1 MISSNIKMT
10 LLEKERLWPIIFVL
24 LTWPAFF
31 VSCHDPVR
39 KNQSHLHV
47 PDENIRKG
55 KVLAATYCQSCHM
68 LPDPLLLDAKNW
80 ENGVLPEMGPR
91 LGIFNHGFNE
101 YPSSRNDLELPQN
114 FYPFERVLMPED
126 WQCIIDYY
134 TSLSPDSL
142 PPLQRNLPVVV
153 NTNLFRVEMPAFK
166 TNVPTA
172 CLVKIDTTVSPVQL
186 FIGDATTKNLFRFD
200 NNLSLLDTFKTNSPA
215 VDIEIHN
222 QELFVCNIGIMN
234 PNNGKHGSLTKIGL
248 DQAGKMKEDT
258 MLKIEQLQR
267 PVQLTSVDLNNDGRS
282 DYLVCEFG
290 HLTGSL
296 SWMENKGNDQYV
308 RHVLRPF
315 PGAIKAYVRDVNK
328 DGLPDLW
335 VLFSQGEEGVFLFTN
350 KGNGEF
356 EQKEVLRFEPIFGS
370 SSFELDDFNNDG
382 FTDILYTCGDNADYS
397 VALKPYHGVYIFI
410 NDGTN
415 HFFQKYFFPMYGCF
429 KALARD
435 FDGDGDLDIAAISFF
450 ADYIRHPE
458 ESFIYLENKGSLDFQ
473 PYSIPNTS
481 SGRWLTM
488 DGGDIDGDGKPDLIL
503 GNFSIAPT
511 SMKSVIDWKEGP
523 LFIILKNMMKR

>member
-1 MISSNIKMT
+1 MISETMT
-10 LLEKERLWPIIFVL
+10 INLAERKRLWPIIFVL
-24 LTWPAFF
+24 LGCPAFF
-31 VSCHDPVR
+31 VSCHDAFQ
-39 KNQSHLHV
+39 KNQSHQHI

-55 KVLAATYCQSCHM
+55 KVLAANYCQSCHM
-68 LPDPLLLDAKNW
+68 LPDPSLLDATNW

-91 LGIFNHGFNE
+91 LGIFNHGFKE
-101 YPSSRNDLELPQN
+101 YPTSHDMNLPKN
-114 FYPFERVLMPED
+114 FYPSTPVLKPEE
-126 WQCIIDYY
+126 WQYIIDYY
-134 TSLSPDSL
+134 SSVSPDSL
-142 PPLQRNLPVVV
+142 PPLQRDQPVIE
-153 NTNLFRVEMPAFK
+153 NANLFKVEQPTIK
-166 TNVPTA
+166 TNPPATCMVR
-172 CLVKIDTTVSPVQL
+172 IDTTAIPLQL
-186 FIGDATTKNLFRFD
+186 LIGDMSSKNLFRFD
-200 NNLSLLDTFKTNSPA
+200 KQLSLLDTFKTVSPP
-215 VDIEIHN
+215 VDADIHKN
-222 QELFVCNIGIMN
+222 ELVVCNIGIMN
-234 PNNGKHGSLTKIGL
+234 PNNGKWGSLHKIDL
-248 DQAGKMKEDT
+248 DEKQRMKADST
-258 MLKIEQLQR
+258 LKIEELQR
-267 PVQLTSVDLNNDGRS
+267 PVQVTSVDLNNDGKT

-315 PGAIKAYVRDVNK
+315 PGAIKAYVRDVNR

-356 EQKEVLRFEPIFGS
+356 EQKQVLRFEPIFGS
-370 SSFELDDFNNDG
+370 SSFELDDINNDG
-382 FTDILYTCGDNADYS
+382 FSDILYTCGDNADYS

-458 ESFIYLENKGSLDFQ
+458 ESFIYLENKGGLGFQ
-473 PYSIPNTS
+473 PYGIPHTS

-488 DGGDIDGDGKPDLIL
+488 DAGDIDGDGKTDLII
-503 GNFSIAPT
+503 GNFSIAPA
-511 SMKSVIDWKEGP
+511 SMKSAIDWKEGP
-523 LFIILKNMMKR
+523 LFIVLKNIMKR